1 MNITP
6 SLLFG
11 GNSFNNFEN
20 LFVLDITTDY
30 QTNVPSVAKFRI
42 CEKFFVETQL
52 LRN

>member
-20 LFVLDITTDY
+20 LFVLDY

-42 CEKFFVETQL
+42 CEKFFVQTQL